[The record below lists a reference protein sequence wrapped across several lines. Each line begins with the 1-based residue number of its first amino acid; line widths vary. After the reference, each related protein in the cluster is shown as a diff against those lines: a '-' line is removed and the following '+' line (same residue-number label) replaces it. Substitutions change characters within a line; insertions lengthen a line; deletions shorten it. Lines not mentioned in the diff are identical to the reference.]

1 MPSTDADVLRI
12 VAHVAVHEGG
22 PNGERGRWVGLL
34 LLLRACQQTRDVAVL
49 PGVLERVEEANRVPV
64 EELRARAR
72 VNGRE
77 RARWQEY
84 AREVEAPIISV
95 CVCVFL
101 LLRMCLCVCVCVCV
115 RARAARVRV
124 RVRVVA

>member
-1 MPSTDADVLRI
+1 M
-12 VAHVAVHEGG
+12 HEGG

-77 RARWQEY
+77 RTRWQEY

-95 CVCVFL
+95 CVCVSSPEHRL
-101 LLRMCLCVCVCVCV
+101 CLCVCV
-115 RARAARVRV
+115 RARTVRV
-124 RVRVVA
+124 RVRVAA

>member
-1 MPSTDADVLRI
+1 MSEYLVRVRVRVRVTVRGRVRVTVRVRVRVRVRVSAANDVRLVVAGVALLVHQRV

-22 PNGERGRWVGLL
+22 PDGERGRWVGLL

-77 RARWQEY
+77 RTR
-84 AREVEAPIISV
+84 
-95 CVCVFL
+95 
-101 LLRMCLCVCVCVCV
+101 
-115 RARAARVRV
+115 
-124 RVRVVA
+124 